1 MGRQATDAG
10 PGSQRGGAA
19 VNAVAL
25 PRGRKTPSP
34 RVTRRRRLAAAA
46 VLLALGTVIGI
57 RYATRPTSTVAD
69 TGTPQYVPVPD
80 NPAIDQAWGIKIKQL
95 ILGAD
100 RGILDMRYQVVDV
113 AKSSRIHGGATANP
127 DPAVATKAL
136 PTFIRESDGL
146 KILPSS
152 AMMHFEHFH
161 FQTEKLGSTYSIL
174 YGNSG
179 GLLHVGDKVTIRMAD
194 GLEIK
199 HVVVAN

>member
-1 MGRQATDAG
+1 
-10 PGSQRGGAA
+10 

-25 PRGRKTPSP
+25 PRGRKQPSP
-34 RVTRRRRLAAAA
+34 RVTRRRRLVAAVA

-69 TGTPQYVPVPD
+69 TGKPQYVPVPD
-80 NPAIDQAWGIKIKQL
+80 NPAWGIKIKQL

-113 AKSSRIHGGATANP
+113 SKSSRIHGGATANP

-161 FQTEKLGSTYSIL
+161 FQSEKLGSTYSIL

-199 HVVVAN
+199 HVVIAN